1 MNILYPMF
9 GMIFLSCLVVIILYV
24 SRIMAIYSVKRL
36 GGNLE
41 AARHAD
47 EFRSKF
53 PKPLRYITDNYN
65 HIFEQPTLFY
75 ATVIYIFLMGHSDS
89 LQVILAWFYVGLR
102 AIHTIIQMTFN
113 DVSWRIAFFFLSGL
127 CLISMILKEF
137 LFFLG

>member
-1 MNILYPMF
+1 MF
-9 GMIFLSCLVVIILYV
+9 GMIFLSCLVVIILYA

-113 DVSWRIAFFFLSGL
+113 DVSWRIAFFFLSGF
-127 CLISMILKEF
+127 CLIVMILKEF